1 MEDKLLLFKCKRGS
15 RRALGRIYEKYKAD
29 MVLLAITLLHDTASA
44 EDVAHDV
51 FLAFVNNLKTFRL
64 TGSLRSF
71 LMTCVAN
78 KAKDNLKA
86 RRVRLSVQDSNK
98 MSIPEDQPGPID
110 HVLCNEQVER
120 LAAATKQ
127 VPYEQREIVM
137 LRIQGNITFSAIAE
151 KRGIPS
157 NTVKSRDRYGL
168 EKLRR
173 LLENEVQQ

>member
-1 MEDKLLLFKCKRGS
+1 MEDKLLIYKCKRGS
-15 RRALGRIYEKYKAD
+15 RKALGRIYEKYKAD
-29 MVLLAITLLHDTASA
+29 MVLLAITLLNDTAAA

-51 FLAFVNNLKTFRL
+51 FLAFVNNLETFRL

-86 RRVRLSVQDSNK
+86 RRVRLSDPGANK
-98 MSIPEDQPGPID
+98 IDMSKDPLGPID

-127 VPYEQREIVM
+127 LPYEQREIVM
-137 LRIQGNITFSAIAE
+137 LRLQGNITFAAIADTL
-151 KRGIPS
+151 GIPS
-157 NTVKSRDRYGL
+157 NTVRSRYRYGL
-168 EKLRR
+168 EKLRL
-173 LLENEVQQ
+173 LLENEVEQ